1 MCKSTPQI
9 MLKITRLNL
18 ISLVIWLSVT
28 PLFLLATSAAEKDK
42 FEELSSQ
49 LSEAIDARN
58 FQAARTT
65 MEEMMPLM
73 KEILKENK
81 KELSELKK
89 GDSPEV
95 DVQLFEK
102 KLTRK
107 TELYESFK
115 KLVDVSPA
123 ALRGKSQMI
132 KDGVIEFVELI

>member
-1 MCKSTPQI
+1 

-89 GDSPEV
+89 GDSPEE

>member
-1 MCKSTPQI
+1 

>member
-1 MCKSTPQI
+1 CKSTPQI

-89 GDSPEV
+89 GDSPEE

>member
-1 MCKSTPQI
+1 

-73 KEILKENK
+73 EEILKENK